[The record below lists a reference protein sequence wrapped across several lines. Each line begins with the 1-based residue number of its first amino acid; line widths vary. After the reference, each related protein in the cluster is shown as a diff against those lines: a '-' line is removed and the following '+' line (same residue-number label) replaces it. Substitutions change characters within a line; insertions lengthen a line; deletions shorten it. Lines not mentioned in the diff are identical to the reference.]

1 MRLRLTLISFF
12 LILTSSST
20 VAGDEALKDLLGSFK
35 ASDEYITYLKER
47 PITSQVIVVIKIEER
62 DKEYVFP
69 NPYVAKLFVK
79 FVETKADLNATKKK
93 PNLLN

>member
-1 MRLRLTLISFF
+1 MRPRLTLISFF
-12 LILTSSST
+12 LILTSSCT
-20 VAGDEALKDLLGSFK
+20 ITEDEALKDLLGSFK

-47 PITSQVIVVIKIEER
+47 PITSQVIVVIKIEET

-93 PNLLN
+93 PNLLD

>member
-1 MRLRLTLISFF
+1 MRPRLTLISFF
-12 LILTSSST
+12 LILTSSCT
-20 VAGDEALKDLLGSFK
+20 ITEDEALKDLLGSFK

-47 PITSQVIVVIKIEER
+47 PITSQVIVVIKIEET

>member
-1 MRLRLTLISFF
+1 MRPRLTLISFF
-12 LILTSSST
+12 LILTSSCT
-20 VAGDEALKDLLGSFK
+20 ITEDEALKDLLGSFK

-47 PITSQVIVVIKIEER
+47 PITSQVIVVIKIEET

-79 FVETKADLNATKKK
+79 FVETKANLNATKKK

>member
-1 MRLRLTLISFF
+1 MRPRLTLISFF
-12 LILTSSST
+12 LILTSSCT
-20 VAGDEALKDLLGSFK
+20 ITEDEALKDLLGSFK

-69 NPYVAKLFVK
+69 NPYVAELFVK

>member
-1 MRLRLTLISFF
+1 MRPRLTLISFF
-12 LILTSSST
+12 LILTSSCT
-20 VAGDEALKDLLGSFK
+20 ITEDEALKDLLGSFK

-47 PITSQVIVVIKIEER
+47 PITSQVIVVIKIEET

-79 FVETKADLNATKKK
+79 FVETKADLNVTKKK